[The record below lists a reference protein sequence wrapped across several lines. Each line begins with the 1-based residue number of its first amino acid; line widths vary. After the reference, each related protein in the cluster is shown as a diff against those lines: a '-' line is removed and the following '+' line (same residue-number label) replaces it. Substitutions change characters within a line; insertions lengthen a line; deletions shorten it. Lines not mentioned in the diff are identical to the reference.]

1 MLTFF
6 NLDFFLNTHIYM
18 HTSEMKIPLYH
29 NLTCVRIIPSPSS
42 TIESAFWD
50 AGAFSLWHL
59 TLLVSLPLCPQGDL
73 LQFVLLEANWFN
85 LLLLV
90 APQLCHIMI
99 PGARAGFILYCFCFP
114 SNKLYHFLTYHSCLT
129 IFSFYNLT
137 LEHMQQS
144 WIVPSTCDYTSTVIT
159 HCIFKVMLAPI
170 LPFYLT
176 QVL

>member
-1 MLTFF
+1 
-6 NLDFFLNTHIYM
+6 M
-18 HTSEMKIPLYH
+18 HTSEMTIPLYH

-50 AGAFSLWHL
+50 AVAFSLWHL

-73 LQFVLLEANWFN
+73 LHFVLLEANWFN

-90 APQLCHIMI
+90 ALQLCHIMA

-114 SNKLYHFLTYHSCLT
+114 RNKLYHFLTYHSCLT
-129 IFSFYNLT
+129 ILFVLQSNPWTHATQLNCTEYLWLHKYGDNT
-137 LEHMQQS
+137 L
-144 WIVPSTCDYTSTVIT
+144 Y
-159 HCIFKVMLAPI
+159 FKVMLAPI